1 MKLKSMSLFG
11 VICFAASAFC
21 AEKAA
26 ISVVM
31 SGSFPPW
38 NSEVSK
44 GKYEGFEPDMMQEVC
59 LRMNRKCKFSVI
71 SNEKLF
77 PAVRFD
83 KYDIGISGVGV
94 NKNMEKVVLTS
105 DSYGKKGYVLVTKK
119 HSFLAS
125 DFCEGSLKSICGEK
139 FDVSDVKND
148 NPTKL
153 RDIASQLKGY
163 MVGVQVGT
171 CEEWLSKMLNGVNT
185 QKAYSQDE
193 LLQMMKNRE
202 VNTVILNNEYWHHL
216 SKLPEYQVY
225 GTVGP
230 IFYGGHLDSKVAA
243 IAKKGDTELMA
254 EINQILG
261 DMRIDGTL
269 EKLST
274 KWFGEDITN

>member
-1 MKLKSMSLFG
+1 MKFKSMPVLGLIF
-11 VICFAASAFC
+11 FAASAFGV
-21 AEKAA
+21 EKAA

-59 LRMNRKCKFSVI
+59 LRMNRKCNFSVI
-71 SNEKLF
+71 SNKKLF

-94 NKNMEKVVLTS
+94 NKNMERVVLTS
-105 DSYGKKGYVLVTKK
+105 ESYGKKGYVLVTKK

-125 DFCEGSLKSICGEK
+125 DFCDGSLKPICGKK
-139 FDVSDVKND
+139 FDVSNVKNG
-148 NPTKL
+148 NPAKL
-153 RDIASQLKGY
+153 RDIANQLKGY

-193 LLQMMKNRE
+193 LLNMMKNRE
-202 VNTVILNNEYWHHL
+202 VNTVILNNEYWYHL
-216 SKLPEYQVY
+216 SKLPEYKVY
-225 GTVGP
+225 GTIGP
-230 IFYGGHLDSKVAA
+230 VFYGGHLDSKVAA
-243 IAKKGDTELMA
+243 IAKKGDAELMA
-254 EINQILG
+254 EVNQILAE
-261 DMRIDGTL
+261 MRADGTL
-269 EKLST
+269 ERLSN
-274 KWFGEDITN
+274 KWFGENITN